1 MYATIEPQQRKG
13 DKMTKQELETTL
25 GMALEQRIQEYALTV
40 PTIFILDLLQDFRK
54 AVAEVD

>member
-1 MYATIEPQQRKG
+1 
-13 DKMTKQELETTL
+13 MTKQELETTL